1 MSVEKP
7 VSEVRLTP
15 EDPVGAPSTT
25 VAPVEDLS
33 RAVELAVP
41 RLPGDRVKCARVFE
55 TYYRCNWWAA
65 AVGDRTG
72 NGPHLEWSATS
83 LHRVRKSRFLRVTA
97 GTAGLS
103 IEEVAGEESRGG
115 E

>member
-1 MSVEKP
+1 MSVDKH

-15 EDPVGAPSTT
+15 EGPTGAASTA
-25 VAPVEDLS
+25 VAAGDDLS

-55 TYYRCNWWAA
+55 TYYRCNWWSAA
-65 AVGDRTG
+65 AGEAGGDG
-72 NGPHLEWSATS
+72 SHPGWSPTS
-83 LHRVRKSRFLRVTA
+83 LHRVRKSRFLRVTS
-97 GTAGLS
+97 GTTGLS
-103 IEEVAGEESRGG
+103 MEEVAGEEPRGG